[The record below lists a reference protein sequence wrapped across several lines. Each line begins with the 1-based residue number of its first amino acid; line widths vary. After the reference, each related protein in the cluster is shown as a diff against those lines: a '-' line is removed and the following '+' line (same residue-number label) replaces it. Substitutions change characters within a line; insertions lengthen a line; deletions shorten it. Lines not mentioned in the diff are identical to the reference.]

1 MSPAGGARSA
11 SGYAFQRFTP
21 GKRQTKHKSECPD
34 SDSIICNLMSKLI
47 GKVAVITGGNSG
59 MGLATARLFA
69 QEGAKVI
76 ITGRRKKELQEAV
89 ASVGQNI
96 EGVQGDVS
104 ILSDLD
110 RLAAHVKTNY
120 GKVDI
125 IFANAGL
132 GKVTPMD
139 QVSEAE
145 FDHIFGVNAKGLFFT
160 VQKLLPL
167 VPDGGSIILNASIA
181 ASMGLQG
188 FSVYSATKAAVRSF
202 SRSWT
207 DELKGRKIRVN
218 TLSPGLIDTP
228 IIGKG
233 GMTEEQI
240 KEFKATMTARIP
252 LGRIGNSDEIAKAV
266 LFLASDDS
274 SFVTG
279 IELTVD
285 GGQNQV

>member
-1 MSPAGGARSA
+1 M
-11 SGYAFQRFTP
+11 TP
-21 GKRQTKHKSECPD
+21 
-34 SDSIICNLMSKLI
+34 
-47 GKVAVITGGNSG
+47 
-59 MGLATARLFA
+59 F
-69 QEGAKVI
+69 
-76 ITGRRKKELQEAV
+76 
-89 ASVGQNI
+89 
-96 EGVQGDVS
+96 
-104 ILSDLD
+104 
-110 RLAAHVKTNY
+110 
-120 GKVDI
+120 
-125 IFANAGL
+125 
-132 GKVTPMD
+132 D

-181 ASMGLQG
+181 ASMGLGG

-240 KEFKATMTARIP
+240 KEFKTTMTERIP
-252 LGRIGNSDEIAKAV
+252 LGRIGDSDEIAKAV

-285 GGQNQV
+285 GGHNQV